1 MEACINVSMVVRGPF
16 YSVNQAGDPFVY
28 EISHGELERDYENI
42 PEPRKPREFYLSVHR
57 VDGAIYFGVH
67 DSLLD
72 ANIHGSQY
80 TRSELIRVIEWPENV
95 PLPDWPE

>member
-42 PEPRKPREFYLSVHR
+42 PEPRKPREWLLRWSP
-57 VDGAIYFGVH
+57 DGERTWIIDGGFAQS
-67 DSLLD
+67 DND
-72 ANIHGSQY
+72 
-80 TRSELIRVIEWPENV
+80 IRVIEWPENA